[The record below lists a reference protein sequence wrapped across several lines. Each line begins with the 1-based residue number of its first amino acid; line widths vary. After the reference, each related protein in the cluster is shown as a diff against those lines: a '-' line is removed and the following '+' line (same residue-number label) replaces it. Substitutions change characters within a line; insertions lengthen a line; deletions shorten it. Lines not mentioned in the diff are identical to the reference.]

1 MPQLRRCLLAMFMT
15 TAVLTV
21 GCATDRLHKEGLNS
35 IDAGQFEEGL
45 SKLEQAVDASPTN
58 LTYRLDLK
66 SRREQVIQL
75 LIGEGDRARA
85 AGRLDDAQAAY
96 ARALG
101 IDTGNARAQAGLA
114 SIKDD
119 RRHAEIVAAAKRDMD
134 QGNLDQAEARLREV
148 LAENPGSVAA
158 NSLRA
163 QVDAARGPR
172 SVTAHLKTRENRPVT
187 LQFRDAITKMVF
199 EVLARQTGI
208 NFIFDK
214 DVKSDGKTT
223 IFVQNVP
230 VEQAIGLILSQNAL
244 GQQVLSENMV
254 LIYPNTPAKQKEYQ
268 SQIVRTFYLSSSDPK
283 RTMEM
288 LKTMLDAKTLFVDE
302 RASAVIMRDTPEAVR
317 MAERLIASVDL
328 PDSEVMLEV
337 EVLELTRTRL
347 EQLGINYP
355 NQVTLS
361 PTPLAG
367 DPLVLADLQDQD
379 STTIQVS
386 PISVTIDLRKELGT
400 ANLLASP
407 RIRAR
412 NHEKAKIL
420 IGQRVPVITNSVTP
434 TTSVPVVTGNV
445 QYVDIG
451 LTLEVQPDIYLD
463 GDVAIKVNLEVS
475 NIIRA
480 IENAQSGTLAYQI
493 GTRNAS
499 TLLRLK
505 DGETQ
510 VLAGL
515 IQDMDRRSSNHIPG
529 LGDIPIVGRLFGTR
543 NDDVEKTEI
552 VLSITPRIIRAQ
564 SRPSS
569 DNIEFFYGTDSN
581 QRSSPLASTMDSGAT
596 GGQSRRSGAGSPPAT
611 VEPQQGSYDGRNDE
625 PADAATEAAE
635 PAPVTRPVLR
645 LDGPGQVAVGQEFDV
660 TLHVDRAQ
668 SLATIR
674 SVLRFDASV
683 LQFVGGSAGA
693 LVPGD
698 QQQAGEPRP
707 DTGAGR
713 VRFEIGGTSVS
724 GDGELFIVRFNALQP
739 RPQTMVTIQQFTA
752 MSADGELVGL
762 MAPRPLV
769 VVVTP

>member
-1 MPQLRRCLLAMFMT
+1 MLQPLRLILTIIISA
-15 TAVLTV
+15 AVLAA
-21 GCATDRLHKEGLNS
+21 GCATDRLHKEGLRA
-35 IDAGQFEEGL
+35 IEAGQYEEGL
-45 SKLEQAVDASPTN
+45 KKLEDAVAASPSN
-58 LTYRLDLK
+58 MTYRLDLQG
-66 SRREQVIQL
+66 RREQAIQVL
-75 LIGEGDRARA
+75 LGEADRARA
-85 AGRLDDAQAAY
+85 ASQLDAAKSTYDRVLAIDA
-96 ARALG
+96 
-101 IDTGNARAQAGLA
+101 GNARAQAGLKA
-114 SIKDD
+114 LEADK
-119 RRHAEIVAAAKRDMD
+119 RHAEAATAAKRDMD

-148 LAENPGSVAA
+148 LAENPGSAAA

-163 QVDAARGPR
+163 QIDAARGPR
-172 SVTAHLKTRENRPVT
+172 SVTPHLKTAENRAVT
-187 LQFRDAITKMVF
+187 LQFRDAATKMVF

-244 GQQVLSENMV
+244 GQQVLSQNMV

-268 SQIVRTFYLSSSDPK
+268 SQVVRTFYLSNSEPK

-317 MAERLIASVDL
+317 MAERLIASVDV
-328 PDSEVMLEV
+328 PESEVMLEV

-347 EQLGINYP
+347 QQLGINYP
-355 NQVTLS
+355 NQVTMK

-367 DPLVLADLQDQD
+367 DPLVLADLKDQD
-379 STTIQVS
+379 ETTIQIS
-386 PISVTIDLRKELGT
+386 PISVTVDLRKEVGT

-420 IGQRVPVITNSVTP
+420 IGQRVPVITSSTIVLNGGNGTN
-434 TTSVPVVTGNV
+434 TNV
-445 QYVDIG
+445 QYVDVG

-480 IENAQSGTLAYQI
+480 IESEGGTLAYQI
-493 GTRNAS
+493 GTRNAT

-515 IQDMDRRSSNHIPG
+515 IQDTDRRSSNHVPG
-529 LGDIPIVGRLFGTR
+529 LGDIPIVGRLFGTQS
-543 NDDVEKTEI
+543 DDSEKSEI
-552 VLSITPRIIRAQ
+552 VLSITPRIVRAQ

-569 DNIEFFYGTDSN
+569 DNIEFFYGTDAN
-581 QRSSPLASTMDSGAT
+581 QRAVPL
-596 GGQSRRSGAGSPPAT
+596 GAGGTVAVAAASAVPST
-611 VEPQQGSYDGRNDE
+611 VEPQSGTYDGTSE
-625 PADAATEAAE
+625 DATEEAAE
-635 PAPVTRPVLR
+635 PQAPEPAARPVLR
-645 LDGPGQVAVGQEFDV
+645 LDGPGQVAVGQDFTV
-660 TLHVDRAQ
+660 TVAIDRAQ
-668 SLATIR
+668 SIAAIN
-674 SVLRFDASV
+674 SMLRFDSSV
-683 LQFVGGSAGA
+683 LQFVGGAAGA
-693 LVPGD
+693 LVPDD
-698 QQQAGEPRP
+698 QQAAGEPRA
-707 DTGAGR
+707 DTGPGR
-713 VRFEIGGTSVS
+713 VRFEIAGTSVS
-724 GDGELFIVRFNALQP
+724 GNGELFTARFKALQP
-739 RPQTMVTIQQFTA
+739 RPQTMITVQQFTA
-752 MSADGELVGL
+752 SDSDGELMGV

-769 VVVTP
+769 IVVTP

>member
-1 MPQLRRCLLAMFMT
+1 MLA
-15 TAVLTV
+15 AALAA
-21 GCATDRLHKEGLNS
+21 GCATDRLHKEGLQA
-35 IDAGQFEEGL
+35 IEAGQYEEGL
-45 SKLEQAVDASPTN
+45 QKLEKAVAADPAN
-58 LTYRLDLK
+58 LTYRLDLQG
-66 SRREQVIQL
+66 RREQAIQVL
-75 LIGEGDRARA
+75 LGEGDRARA
-85 AGRLDDAQAAY
+85 AGRLDDAQATY
-96 ARALG
+96 QRALV
-101 IDTGNARAQAGLA
+101 IDAGNARAQAGLA
-114 SIKDD
+114 AIKTDK
-119 RRHAEIVAAAKRDMD
+119 RHAEVVAAAKRDID
-134 QGNLDQAEARLREV
+134 QGNLDQAETRLREV
-148 LAENPGSVAA
+148 LAENPGSAAA

-163 QVDAARGPR
+163 QIDAARGPR
-172 SVTAHLKTRENRPVT
+172 SVTPHLKSSENRLVT
-187 LQFRDAITKMVF
+187 LQFRDAATKMVF

-230 VEQAIGLILSQNAL
+230 VEQAIGLILGQNAL
-244 GQQVLSENMV
+244 GQQVLSQNMV

-268 SQIVRTFYLSSSDPK
+268 SQIVRTFYLSNSDPK
-283 RTMEM
+283 RIMEM
-288 LKTMLDAKTLFVDE
+288 LKTMLDAKTLFVDD
-302 RASAVIMRDTPEAVR
+302 RAGAVVMRDTPEAVR
-317 MAERLIASVDL
+317 MAERLIASIDV
-328 PDSEVMLEV
+328 PEAEVMLEV

-355 NQVTLS
+355 SQVTMR

-367 DPLVLADLQDQD
+367 DPLVLADLKDQD
-379 STTIQVS
+379 ETTIQIS
-386 PISVTIDLRKELGT
+386 PISVTVDLRKEVST
-400 ANLLASP
+400 SNLLASP

-420 IGQRVPVITNSVTP
+420 IGQRVPVITSSTIVLNGGNGTN
-434 TTSVPVVTGNV
+434 TNV
-445 QYVDIG
+445 QYVDVG

-480 IENAQSGTLAYQI
+480 IESEGGTLAYQI

-515 IQDMDRRSSNHIPG
+515 IQDTDRRTSNRIPG

-543 NDDVEKTEI
+543 NDDAEKSEI

-569 DNIEFFYGTDSN
+569 DNIEFYYGTDAN
-581 QRSSPLASTMDSGAT
+581 QRAVPL
-596 GGQSRRSGAGSPPAT
+596 GAGSVAGAASVRVASSTSPAT
-611 VEPQQGSYDGRNDE
+611 VAPQAGAYDGNTDDPTNE
-625 PADAATEAAE
+625 GADTTQPE
-635 PAPVTRPVLR
+635 PVTRPTLR
-645 LDGPGQVAVGQEFDV
+645 LDGPGQIAVGQDFEV
-660 TLHVDRAQ
+660 TLQLDNAQ
-668 SLATIR
+668 SIAAIK
-674 SVLRFDASV
+674 SVLRFDPSV
-683 LQFVGGSAGA
+683 LQFTSGAAGS

-698 QQQAGEPRP
+698 QQQAGEPRA
-707 DTGAGR
+707 DTGPGR

-724 GDGELFIVRFNALQP
+724 GNGALFTARFKALQP

-752 MSADGELVGL
+752 TDASGELIGA